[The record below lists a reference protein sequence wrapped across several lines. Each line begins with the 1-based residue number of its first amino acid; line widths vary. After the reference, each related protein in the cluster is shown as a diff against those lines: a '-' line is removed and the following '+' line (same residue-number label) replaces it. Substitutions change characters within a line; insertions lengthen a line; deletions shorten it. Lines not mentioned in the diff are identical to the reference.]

1 MEEAKG
7 KHSLHLHD
15 RETGSVSG
23 VLDVVSFDT
32 EIILLETTRGML
44 TIRGEK
50 LHVSR
55 LCLEKGEVIPKAPG
69 RERKRKAAWY
79 AGCFSSS
86 CTGSLATSC
95 CCL

>member
-32 EIILLETTRGML
+32 EIILLEPTRGML

-55 LCLEKGEVIPKAPG
+55 LCLEKGEVDLEGIFG
-69 RERKRKAAWY
+69 TLEYSEGSGERKKKK
-79 AGCFSSS
+79 
-86 CTGSLATSC
+86 GSLVRR
-95 CCL
+95 LFQ

>member
-50 LHVSR
+50 LHVR
-55 LCLEKGEVIPKAPG
+55 RPCLEKGEVDLEGIFGTLEYSEGSGG
-69 RERKRKAAWY
+69 RKTKK
-79 AGCFSSS
+79 
-86 CTGSLATSC
+86 GSMVGRLIR
-95 CCL
+95 

>member
-44 TIRGEK
+44 TIRGE
-50 LHVSR
+50 
-55 LCLEKGEVIPKAPG
+55 
-69 RERKRKAAWY
+69 
-79 AGCFSSS
+79 S
-86 CTGSLATSC
+86 CT
-95 CCL
+95 

>member
-55 LCLEKGEVIPKAPG
+55 LCLEKGEVDLEGI
-69 RERKRKAAWY
+69 
-79 AGCFSSS
+79 FFFF
-86 CTGSLATSC
+86 
-95 CCL
+95 